1 MQRALVQ
8 TWRKASLLVDS
19 LEVRHSLLWPVTL
32 QGTMNLNRVSL
43 GCSFAH
49 LPFPTKWMTGRGRWN
64 LVRMLSK
71 TSQIN
76 KHAPLQNET
85 MTERFRGRW
94 TNAVWLVSWIND
106 FAELSQPAEGS
117 PLACPLLFGT
127 HRNLPPAYIQTCC
140 LDPFCDTA
148 IIYEHLLRAAGSP
161 TNLDVYLGLPHG
173 FWAPFSYVKG
183 YEEMGG

>member
-1 MQRALVQ
+1 M
-8 TWRKASLLVDS
+8 ASHLARDDELEPSITGVFLCAPPFSDQVDD
-19 LEVRHSLLWPVTL
+19 
-32 QGTMNLNRVSL
+32 GTGKMD
-43 GCSFAH
+43 
-49 LPFPTKWMTGRGRWN
+49 

-106 FAELSQPAEGS
+106 FAELSQPAEGT

-148 IIYEHLLRAAGSP
+148 IIYEHFLRAAGSP
-161 TNLDVYLGLPHG
+161 TNLDVYPRLPHG
-173 FWAPFSYVKG
+173 FWAPFPMLKAMRKWVDDIIAGASWLLDQG
-183 YEEMGG
+183 